1 MTSEIERVRAE
12 LSRLPIFPLPGV
24 ALLPGGHIPLH
35 VFEPRYRRL
44 VRDCSRGAGVIGLA
58 SIPDGEEGVTDPTR
72 KPRILPVLGAGI
84 LVRVERLPDG
94 RSNIVVR
101 GVLRARVE
109 REHESTEPYRLVEAV
124 ALSDETG
131 EGDAVR
137 ADSLRRLVFALCTA
151 QRTPA
156 SAAFAQIA
164 GRATVPG
171 ELADAVAGAV
181 IEDSFERQTIL
192 ETLSVSRRLL
202 RVERAVSAAL
212 ALTAGSASSLRN

>member
-12 LSRLPIFPLPGV
+12 LSRLPIFPLPGM
-24 ALLPGGHIPLH
+24 ALLPGGQIPLH

-109 REHESTEPYRLVEAV
+109 REHESREPYRLVEAV

-131 EGDAVR
+131 DADAAR

-151 QRTPA
+151 QRNPA
-156 SAAFAQIA
+156 SAALAQIV
-164 GRATVPG
+164 GRAAVPG
-171 ELADAVAGAV
+171 ELADVVAGAV
-181 IEDSFERQTIL
+181 IEDPFERQTIL

>member
-1 MTSEIERVRAE
+1 MTSEIDRVRAE
-12 LSRLPIFPLPGV
+12 LSRLPIFPLPGM
-24 ALLPGGHIPLH
+24 ALLPGGQIPLH

-109 REHESTEPYRLVEAV
+109 REHESQEPYRLVEAV
-124 ALSDETG
+124 ALADETG
-131 EGDAVR
+131 DADAAR

-156 SAAFAQIA
+156 SAALAQIA
-164 GRATVPG
+164 GRAVVPG
-171 ELADAVAGAV
+171 DLADAVAGAV
-181 IEDSFERQTIL
+181 IEDPFERQTIL

>member
-12 LSRLPIFPLPGV
+12 LSRLPIFPLPGM
-24 ALLPGGHIPLH
+24 ALLPGGQIPLH

-44 VRDCSRGAGVIGLA
+44 VRDCSRGAGVLGLA
-58 SIPDGEEGVTDPTR
+58 CIAEGEEGVTDPML
-72 KPRILPVLGAGI
+72 KPRILPVLGAGV
-84 LVRVERLPDG
+84 LARVERLPDG

-101 GVLRARVE
+101 GVLRARIE
-109 REHESTEPYRLVEAV
+109 REHEATEPYRLVDAIV
-124 ALSDETG
+124 LVDETG
-131 EGDAVR
+131 DGDAAR

-156 SAAFAQIA
+156 SAALAQIA

-171 ELADAVAGAV
+171 ELADAIAGAA
-181 IEDSFERQTIL
+181 IEDPFERQAIL

-202 RVERAVSAAL
+202 RVERALSGAL

>member
-12 LSRLPIFPLPGV
+12 LSRLPIFPLPGM
-24 ALLPGGHIPLH
+24 ALLPGTQIPLH

-44 VRDCSRGAGVIGLA
+44 VRDCSRGAGVLGLA
-58 SIPDGEEGVTDPTR
+58 CIPEGEEGVTDATR

-109 REHESTEPYRLVEAV
+109 RELEGAEPYRLVDAI
-124 ALSDETG
+124 ALSDEQA
-131 EGDAVR
+131 DADAAR

-151 QRTPA
+151 QRNPA
-156 SAAFAQIA
+156 SAALAQIT

-181 IEDSFERQTIL
+181 IEDPFERQTIL

-212 ALTAGSASSLRN
+212 ALTAGSGSSLRN

>member
-12 LSRLPIFPLPGV
+12 LSRLPIFPLPGM
-24 ALLPGGHIPLH
+24 ALLPGGQIPLH

-44 VRDCSRGAGVIGLA
+44 VRDCARGAGVIGLA
-58 SIPDGEEGVTDPTR
+58 SIPDGEEGVTDPTH

-94 RSNIVVR
+94 RSNILVR
-101 GVLRARVE
+101 GVLRARIE
-109 REHESTEPYRLVEAV
+109 REHESREPYRLVEAV

-131 EGDAVR
+131 DADAAR

-151 QRTPA
+151 QRSPA
-156 SAAFAQIA
+156 SAALAQIA
-164 GRATVPG
+164 GRAAVPG
-171 ELADAVAGAV
+171 ELADVVAGAL
-181 IEDSFERQTIL
+181 IEDPFERQTIL

-212 ALTAGSASSLRN
+212 ALTAGTASSLRN

>member
-12 LSRLPIFPLPGV
+12 LSRLPIFPLPGM
-24 ALLPGGHIPLH
+24 ALLPGTQIPLH

-44 VRDCSRGAGVIGLA
+44 VRDCSRGAGVLGLA
-58 SIPDGEEGVTDPTR
+58 CIPEGEEGVTDATR

-109 REHESTEPYRLVEAV
+109 REHEGAEPYRLVDAI
-124 ALSDETG
+124 ALSDEQA
-131 EGDAVR
+131 DADAAR

-151 QRTPA
+151 QRNPA
-156 SAAFAQIA
+156 SAALAQIT

-181 IEDSFERQTIL
+181 IEDPFERQTIL

-212 ALTAGSASSLRN
+212 ALTAGSGSSLRN

>member
-12 LSRLPIFPLPGV
+12 LPRLPIFPLPGM
-24 ALLPGGHIPLH
+24 ALLPGGQIPLH

-109 REHESTEPYRLVEAV
+109 REHESREPYRLVEAV
-124 ALSDETG
+124 ALSDEMG
-131 EGDAVR
+131 DADAVR

-156 SAAFAQIA
+156 SAALAQIA
-164 GRATVPG
+164 GRAAVPG
-171 ELADAVAGAV
+171 ELADVVAGAV
-181 IEDSFERQTIL
+181 IEDPFERQTIL

-212 ALTAGSASSLRN
+212 ALTAGSPSSLRN